1 MMTKNVITSQLSATV
16 YHLAGP
22 DSMPSGHF
30 YMHDIVSHIFASPLF
45 GASWGE
51 SMSKVFTITFLIAV
65 LCSISCKTEN
75 NNGILIEEKT
85 PIIDSEGMLTE
96 SIGIETLGGVFTPI
110 IPPGHKLPVEV
121 SKIFSTAVENQDKI
135 MVKLYRGK
143 AQLIK
148 DTTALGN
155 YQITGI
161 RPAPRGEP
169 QIEITFK
176 VENSSIKLFAK
187 DLGIGKELKIFKQ

>member
-1 MMTKNVITSQLSATV
+1 
-16 YHLAGP
+16 
-22 DSMPSGHF
+22 
-30 YMHDIVSHIFASPLF
+30 
-45 GASWGE
+45 
-51 SMSKVFTITFLIAV
+51 MSKIFTIAILVVV
-65 LCSISCKTEN
+65 LCSISCKAEN
-75 NNGILIEEKT
+75 NNGILVEDKT
-85 PIIDSEGMLTE
+85 PIINSEDILTE

-110 IPPGHKLPVEV
+110 IPVGHKLPVGV
-121 SKIFSTAVENQDKI
+121 SKIFSTAVENQDQI
-135 MVKLYRGK
+135 MVKLYRGN

-176 VENSSIKLFAK
+176 VENNSIKLFAK
-187 DLGIGKELKIFKQ
+187 DLGIGKELKIIKQNSPTKQ